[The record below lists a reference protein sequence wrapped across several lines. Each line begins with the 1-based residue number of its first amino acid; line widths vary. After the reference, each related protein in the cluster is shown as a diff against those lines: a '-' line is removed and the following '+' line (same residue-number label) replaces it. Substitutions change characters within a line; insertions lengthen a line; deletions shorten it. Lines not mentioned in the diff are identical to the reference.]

1 MQVIVTIYGHYYTL
15 NNIFMDNIKVQNNI
29 NLLNYTTIK
38 IGGYT
43 EFFAEPNNISELI
56 EYFKWIKLKNLKYR
70 IIGAGSNLLI
80 KSTFH
85 NGLTI
90 CTRKLKKI
98 KIDKISGLVEA
109 ECGVMLP
116 FMANLLAQN
125 GCEGG
130 EWLIGIPGTIGG
142 AVFMNAGSG
151 KLWISKYL
159 LSVQVLDIENL
170 AIYEIDKKNLNFEY
184 RFSSFQTNKFII
196 LGANFKFKPNQNIKN
211 IISETKQNLKKKT
224 NTQPY
229 HLPSFGSVFKN
240 PVNNYAGKLIE
251 EVGLK
256 GFSIG
261 GAQVSLM
268 HSNFIVNNGNAT
280 SEEIYKLI
288 IVIQQKVLQKK
299 GIFLHPEVRM
309 IGY

>member
-1 MQVIVTIYGHYYTL
+1 ME
-15 NNIFMDNIKVQNNI
+15 NIKVKNNI

-38 IGGYT
+38 IGGCA
-43 EFFAEPNNISELI
+43 EFFAEPKSLSELM
-56 EYFKWIKLKNLKYR
+56 EYIKWAKYNNLKYR

-80 KSTFH
+80 TNSFH
-85 NGLTI
+85 KGLTI

-98 KIDKISGLVEA
+98 KINKPLGSVEA

-116 FMANLLAQN
+116 VMANLLAQN
-125 GCEGG
+125 GLEGG

-151 KLWISKYL
+151 KLWISQYL
-159 LSVQVLDIENL
+159 LSVQVLDTKNISIYTLDKENL
-170 AIYEIDKKNLNFEY
+170 IFKY
-184 RFSSFQTNKFII
+184 RFSSFQKNKFTI
-196 LGANFKFKPNQNIKN
+196 LKANFLFKSNKNIKK
-211 IISETKQNLKKKT
+211 IIDETKQHLRNKI
-224 NTQPY
+224 NSQPY

-240 PVNNYAGKLIE
+240 PKDNYAGKLIE

-261 GAQVSLM
+261 GAQVSNM

-280 SEEIYKLI
+280 SEEIYQLI
-288 IVIQQKVLQKK
+288 TLIQQKVLQKK

-309 IGY
+309 FGY

>member
-1 MQVIVTIYGHYYTL
+1 MVNIQVKH
-15 NNIFMDNIKVQNNI
+15 NIK
-29 NLLNYTTIK
+29 LLNYTTIK
-38 IGGYT
+38 IGGCT
-43 EFFAEPNNISELI
+43 EFFAEPETIFELI
-56 EYFKWIKLKNLKYR
+56 EYLKWVKSNNLKYR

-80 KSTFH
+80 KNTFH
-85 NGLTI
+85 KGLTI

-116 FMANLLAQN
+116 VMANLLAQN

-159 LSVQVLDIENL
+159 LSVEVLDTENL
-170 AIYEIDKKNLNFEY
+170 SIYEIDKENLIFKY
-184 RFSSFQTNKFII
+184 RFSSFQTNKLAI
-196 LGANFKFKPNQNIKN
+196 LRANFIFRPNKNIKK
-211 IISETKQNLKKKT
+211 IIQETKQNLKKKT
-224 NTQPY
+224 KTQPY

-251 EVGLK
+251 EAGLK
-256 GFSIG
+256 GFAIG
-261 GAQVSLM
+261 GAQVSMM
-268 HSNFIVNNGNAT
+268 HSNFIVNNGDAT
-280 SEEIYKLI
+280 SEEIYELI
-288 IVIQQKVLQKK
+288 SVIQQKVLQKK

>member
-1 MQVIVTIYGHYYTL
+1 MKDII
-15 NNIFMDNIKVQNNI
+15 IKNNI

-38 IGGYT
+38 VGGCT
-43 EFFAEPNNISELI
+43 EFFAEPESISELI
-56 EYFKWIKLKNLKYR
+56 EYLKWVKLNNLKCR

-80 KSTFH
+80 KDTLH
-85 NGLTI
+85 NGLTL

-98 KIDKISGLVEA
+98 KINKLSGLVEA
-109 ECGVMLP
+109 ESGVMLP
-116 FMANLLAQN
+116 VIANLLAHN

-159 LSVQVLDIENL
+159 LSVQVIDTQNL
-170 AIYEIDKKNLNFEY
+170 AIYSLNKENLIFNY
-184 RFSSFQTNKFII
+184 RFSSFQTNKFAI
-196 LGANFKFKPNQNIKN
+196 LSANFMFRPNRNIKK
-211 IISETKQNLKKKT
+211 IADKTKENLKKRTK
-224 NTQPY
+224 TQPY

-240 PVNNYAGKLIE
+240 PTNNFAGKLIE

-261 GAQVSLM
+261 NAQVSKL
-268 HSNFIVNNGNAT
+268 HSNFIVNNGDAT
-280 SEEIYKLI
+280 SEEIYHLI
-288 IVIQQKVLQKK
+288 TVIQQKVLQKK

>member
-1 MQVIVTIYGHYYTL
+1 MG
-15 NNIFMDNIKVQNNI
+15 NIKFKNNI

-43 EFFAEPNNISELI
+43 EFFAEPSSISEFIDYL
-56 EYFKWIKLKNLKYR
+56 KWVKLNNLKYR

-80 KSTFH
+80 KNTFH
-85 NGLTI
+85 KGVTI

-98 KIDKISGLVEA
+98 KINKLSGFVEA

-116 FMANLLAQN
+116 VMANLLAQS

-142 AVFMNAGSG
+142 AVLMNAGSG
-151 KLWISKYL
+151 NLWISKYL
-159 LSVQVLDIENL
+159 LSVQVLDIKNL
-170 AIYEIDKKNLNFEY
+170 SIYKLDKKHLIFNY
-184 RFSSFQTNKFII
+184 RFSSFQTNKFVI
-196 LGANFKFKPNQNIKN
+196 LKANLMFRPNRNVKQITDK
-211 IISETKQNLKKKT
+211 TKQNLRNKT
-224 NTQPY
+224 KSQPY

-240 PVNNYAGKLIE
+240 PTNNYAGKLIE

-261 GAQVSLM
+261 GAQVSNM
-268 HSNFIVNNGNAT
+268 HSNFIVNNGDAT
-280 SEEIYKLI
+280 SEEIYQLI
-288 IVIQQKVLQKK
+288 TLIQQKVQQKK

>member
-1 MQVIVTIYGHYYTL
+1 MKDII
-15 NNIFMDNIKVQNNI
+15 IKNNI
-29 NLLNYTTIK
+29 NLQNYTTIK
-38 IGGYT
+38 VGGCT
-43 EFFAEPNNISELI
+43 EFFAEPESISELI
-56 EYFKWIKLKNLKYR
+56 EYLRWVKLNNLKCR

-80 KSTFH
+80 KDTLH

-98 KIDKISGLVEA
+98 KINKLSGLVEA
-109 ECGVMLP
+109 ESGVMLP
-116 FMANLLAQN
+116 VIANLLAHN

-151 KLWISKYL
+151 ELWISKYL
-159 LSVQVLDIENL
+159 LSVQVIDTQNLKVYSFSKENL
-170 AIYEIDKKNLNFEY
+170 IFNY
-184 RFSSFQTNKFII
+184 RFSSFQTNKFAI
-196 LGANFKFKPNQNIKN
+196 LSANFMFRPNRDIKK
-211 IISETKQNLKKKT
+211 IADKTKENLKKRTK
-224 NTQPY
+224 TQPY

-240 PVNNYAGKLIE
+240 PTNNFAGKLIE

-261 GAQVSLM
+261 NAQVSKL
-268 HSNFIVNNGNAT
+268 HSNFIVNNGDAT
-280 SEEIYKLI
+280 SEEIYQLI
-288 IVIQQKVLQKK
+288 TVIQQKVLQKK

>member
-1 MQVIVTIYGHYYTL
+1 ME
-15 NNIFMDNIKVQNNI
+15 NIKVKNNI

-38 IGGYT
+38 VGGYT
-43 EFFAEPNNISELI
+43 EYLAEPKSIFELI
-56 EYFKWIKLKNLKYR
+56 DYLKWVKLNNLKYR

-80 KSTFH
+80 KNTFH
-85 NGLTI
+85 KGLTI
-90 CTRKLKKI
+90 CTRKLKKLEI
-98 KIDKISGLVEA
+98 NGLSGLVKA

-116 FMANLLAQN
+116 VLANQLAYN

-130 EWLIGIPGTIGG
+130 EWLIGVPGTIGG

-159 LSVQVLDIENL
+159 LSVQVLDTKNL
-170 AIYEIDKKNLNFEY
+170 SIYQLNKKNLNFKY
-184 RFSSFQTNKFII
+184 RFSSFQSNKLVI
-196 LGANFKFKPNQNIKN
+196 LSANLLFKSNENIKK
-211 IISETKQNLKKKT
+211 IIKQTKNNLKEKT
-224 NTQPY
+224 KTQPY
-229 HLPSFGSVFKN
+229 DLPSFGSVFKN
-240 PVNNYAGKLIE
+240 PTNNYAGKLIE

-261 GAQVSLM
+261 GAQVSKI
-268 HSNFIVNNGNAT
+268 HSNFIVNYGNAT
-280 SEEIYKLI
+280 SDEIYQLI
-288 IVIQQKVLQKK
+288 TVIQQKVHQKK

>member
-1 MQVIVTIYGHYYTL
+1 ME
-15 NNIFMDNIKVQNNI
+15 NIKFKNNI
-29 NLLNYTTIK
+29 NLLKYTTIK
-38 IGGYT
+38 VGGNA
-43 EFFAEPNNISELI
+43 EFFAEPKTIPELVGYLKWVKKNNLR
-56 EYFKWIKLKNLKYR
+56 YR

-80 KSTFH
+80 KNTFH
-85 NGLTI
+85 KGLTI
-90 CTRKLKKI
+90 CTRKLKNLKVNSV
-98 KIDKISGLVEA
+98 SGLVEA

-116 FMANLLAQN
+116 VLANLLAVN

-159 LSVQVLDIENL
+159 LSVQVIDMQNL
-170 AIYEIDKKNLNFEY
+170 LIYKLNKDDLIFKY
-184 RFSSFQTNKFII
+184 RFSSFQTNKLAILSAEFI
-196 LGANFKFKPNQNIKN
+196 FRPNQDCKKILDK
-211 IISETKQNLKKKT
+211 TKENLKRKT
-224 NTQPY
+224 KTQPY
-229 HLPSFGSVFKN
+229 HLPSFGSIFTN
-240 PVNNYAGKLIE
+240 PSNNYAGQLIE

-261 GAQVSLM
+261 GAQISKM
-268 HSNFIVNNGNAT
+268 HANFIVNNGNAT
-280 SEEIYKLI
+280 SDEIYQLI
-288 IVIQQKVLQKK
+288 TAIQQKILQKK

>member
-1 MQVIVTIYGHYYTL
+1 ME
-15 NNIFMDNIKVQNNI
+15 NIKVKNNI

-43 EFFAEPNNISELI
+43 EYFAEPESITELI
-56 EYFKWIKLKNLKYR
+56 EYFKWVKLNNLKYR

-80 KSTFH
+80 KNTLH
-85 NGLTI
+85 RGLTI

-98 KIDKISGLVEA
+98 KINEQTGLVEA
-109 ECGVMLP
+109 ECGAMLP
-116 FMANLLAQN
+116 VMANLLAQK

-151 KLWISKYL
+151 SLWISKYL
-159 LSVQVLDIENL
+159 LSVQVLDTKNFS
-170 AIYEIDKKNLNFEY
+170 IYELDKLNLIFQY
-184 RFSSFQTNKFII
+184 RFSSFQTNKFLI
-196 LGANFKFKPNQNIKN
+196 LKANFMFRPNKSIKN
-211 IISETKQNLKKKT
+211 ITNKTKQNLREKT

-240 PVNNYAGKLIE
+240 PTNNYAGKLIE

-261 GAQVSLM
+261 GAQVSNM

-280 SEEIYKLI
+280 SEEIYQLI
-288 IVIQQKVLQKK
+288 TVIQQKVLQKK

>member
-1 MQVIVTIYGHYYTL
+1 MDKMKVK
-15 NNIFMDNIKVQNNI
+15 NNIKLQ
-29 NLLNYTTIK
+29 NYTTIK

-43 EFFAEPNNISELI
+43 EFFAEPKNIFELI
-56 EYFKWIKLKNLKYR
+56 EYLKWVKLRNLKYR

-85 NGLTI
+85 KGLTI
-90 CTRKLKKI
+90 CTRKLTKI
-98 KIDKISGLVEA
+98 KINKISGLVEA

-116 FMANLLAQN
+116 VMANLLAQN

-170 AIYEIDKKNLNFEY
+170 AIFEIDKENLIFNY
-184 RFSSFQTNKFII
+184 RLSSFQTNKLTI
-196 LGANFKFKPNQNIKN
+196 LRANFKFKPNKNIKK
-211 IISETKQNLKKKT
+211 IIYETKQNLKIKT
-224 NTQPY
+224 NSQPY

-240 PVNNYAGKLIE
+240 PIDNYAGKLIE

-268 HSNFIVNNGNAT
+268 HSNFIVNNGDAT
-280 SEEIYKLI
+280 SEEIYELI
-288 IVIQQKVLQKK
+288 SVIQQKVLQKK

>member
-1 MQVIVTIYGHYYTL
+1 ME
-15 NNIFMDNIKVQNNI
+15 NIKVKNNI

-43 EFFAEPNNISELI
+43 EFFAEPKNIAELL
-56 EYFKWIKLKNLKYR
+56 ECLKWVKLNNLKYR
-70 IIGAGSNLLI
+70 VIGAGSNLLI
-80 KSTFH
+80 KNTFH
-85 NGLTI
+85 KGLTI

-98 KIDKISGLVEA
+98 KINKLSGCVEA
-109 ECGVMLP
+109 ESGVMLP
-116 FMANLLAQN
+116 VMANLLAQN

-142 AVFMNAGSG
+142 AIFMNAGSSN
-151 KLWISKYL
+151 LWISKYL
-159 LSVQVLDIENL
+159 LTVKVLDTKTL
-170 AIYEIDKKNLNFEY
+170 SVYQLDKEDLIFNY
-184 RFSSFQTNKFII
+184 RFSSFQTNKFAI
-196 LGANFKFKPNQNIKN
+196 LTATLMFRPNKNIKK
-211 IISETKQNLKKKT
+211 ITDKTKQNLKNKT
-224 NTQPY
+224 SIQPY

-240 PVNNYAGKLIE
+240 PRNNYAGKLID

-261 GAQVSLM
+261 GAQVSNM
-268 HSNFIVNNGNAT
+268 HSNFIVNNGDAT

-288 IVIQQKVLQKK
+288 TVIQQKVLQKK

>member
-1 MQVIVTIYGHYYTL
+1 MKNIKIK
-15 NNIFMDNIKVQNNI
+15 NNIK
-29 NLLNYTTIK
+29 LLNYTTIK

-43 EFFAEPNNISELI
+43 EFFAEPKSIFELI
-56 EYFKWIKLKNLKYR
+56 EYLKWVKLNNLKYR

-80 KSTFH
+80 KSAFH
-85 NGLTI
+85 KGLTI

-98 KIDKISGLVEA
+98 NINKISGFVEA

-116 FMANLLAQN
+116 VMANLLAQN
-125 GCEGG
+125 GCQGG

-151 KLWISKYL
+151 KIWISKYL
-159 LSVQVLDIENL
+159 LSIQVLDTTNFSIYNLYKENL
-170 AIYEIDKKNLNFEY
+170 TFKY
-184 RFSSFQTNKFII
+184 RFSSFQTNRLVI
-196 LGANFKFKPNQNIKN
+196 LKANFMFIPNKNIKK
-211 IISETKQNLKKKT
+211 IIDETKQILKNKT

-240 PVNNYAGKLIE
+240 PTNNYAGKLIE

-261 GAQVSLM
+261 GAQISNM

-280 SEEIYKLI
+280 SEEIYQLI
-288 IVIQQKVLQKK
+288 TVIQQKVLQKK
-299 GIFLHPEVRM
+299 RIFLHPEVRM

>member
-1 MQVIVTIYGHYYTL
+1 MIVIIYGHYYNL
-15 NNIFMDNIKVQNNI
+15 NNIIMENIKVKNNI
-29 NLLNYTTIK
+29 KLLNYTTIK

-43 EFFAEPNNISELI
+43 EFFAEPKSIFELI
-56 EYFKWIKLKNLKYR
+56 EYLKWVKQNNLKFR
-70 IIGAGSNLLI
+70 IIGAGSNILI

-85 NGLTI
+85 KGLTI

-98 KIDKISGLVEA
+98 KINKLTGFVEA

-116 FMANLLAQN
+116 VMANLLAQN

-151 KLWISKYL
+151 NLWISKYL
-159 LSVQVLDIENL
+159 LSVQVLDIKNLSVHKLNKENL
-170 AIYEIDKKNLNFEY
+170 IFKY
-184 RFSSFQTNKFII
+184 RFSSFQKNKFAI
-196 LGANFKFKPNQNIKN
+196 LTADFMFRPNKNIKK
-211 IISETKQNLKKKT
+211 ITDKTKQNLKNKT

-240 PVNNYAGKLIE
+240 PINNYAGKLIE

-261 GAQVSLM
+261 NAQVSKL
-268 HSNFIVNNGNAT
+268 HSNFIVNNGDAT
-280 SEEIYKLI
+280 SEEIYQLI
-288 IVIQQKVLQKK
+288 TVIQQKVLQKK

>member
-1 MQVIVTIYGHYYTL
+1 
-15 NNIFMDNIKVQNNI
+15 MDNIKIKNNI
-29 NLLNYTTIK
+29 HLLNYTTIK

-43 EFFAEPNNISELI
+43 EFFAEPESINELI
-56 EYFKWIKLKNLKYR
+56 ELLNWVKLNNLKYR

-80 KSTFH
+80 KNTFH
-85 NGLTI
+85 KGLTI

-98 KIDKISGLVEA
+98 KINKLSGCVEA
-109 ECGVMLP
+109 ESGVMLP
-116 FMANLLAQN
+116 VMANLLAQN

-142 AVFMNAGSG
+142 AVFMNAGAG
-151 KLWISKYL
+151 KIWISKYL
-159 LSVQVLDIENL
+159 LSVEVLDTTNL
-170 AIYEIDKKNLNFEY
+170 TIYKLDKKNLIFKY
-184 RFSSFQTNKFII
+184 RFSSFQTNKLAI
-196 LGANFKFKPNQNIKN
+196 LTANFMFKPNKNIKK
-211 IISETKQNLKKKT
+211 ITDETKQNLKNKT

-240 PVNNYAGKLIE
+240 PKNNYAGKLIE
-251 EVGLK
+251 DVGLK

-261 GAQVSLM
+261 GAQVSDM

-280 SEEIYKLI
+280 SEEIYQLI
-288 IVIQQKVLQKK
+288 TVIQQKVLQKN

>member
-1 MQVIVTIYGHYYTL
+1 MDKMKVK
-15 NNIFMDNIKVQNNI
+15 NNIKLQ
-29 NLLNYTTIK
+29 NYTTIK

-43 EFFAEPNNISELI
+43 EFFAEPKNIFELI
-56 EYFKWIKLKNLKYR
+56 EYLKWVKLRNLKYR

-85 NGLTI
+85 KGLTI
-90 CTRKLKKI
+90 CTRKLTKI
-98 KIDKISGLVEA
+98 KINKISGLVEA

-116 FMANLLAQN
+116 VMANLLAKN

-170 AIYEIDKKNLNFEY
+170 AIFEIDKENLIFNY
-184 RFSSFQTNKFII
+184 RLSSFQTNKLTI
-196 LGANFKFKPNQNIKN
+196 LRANFKFKPNKNIKK
-211 IISETKQNLKKKT
+211 IIYETKQNLKIKT
-224 NTQPY
+224 NSQPY

-240 PVNNYAGKLIE
+240 PIDNYAGKLIE

-268 HSNFIVNNGNAT
+268 HSNFIVNNGDAT
-280 SEEIYKLI
+280 SEEIYELI
-288 IVIQQKVLQKK
+288 SVIQQKVLQKK

>member
-1 MQVIVTIYGHYYTL
+1 MIVIIYGPYCTL
-15 NNIFMDNIKVQNNI
+15 NNICMEIIKVQNNV
-29 NLLNYTTIK
+29 NLQNYTTIK
-38 IGGYT
+38 VGGYT
-43 EFFAEPNNISELI
+43 EFFAEPKDISELI
-56 EYFKWIKLKNLKYR
+56 EYLKWVKLKKLRYR

-80 KSTFH
+80 KSGFH
-85 NGLTI
+85 KGLTI
-90 CTRKLKKI
+90 STRKLKTI
-98 KIDKISGLVEA
+98 KINRLSGLVEA

-116 FMANLLAQN
+116 VMANLLAQN

-151 KLWISKYL
+151 KIWVSKYL
-159 LSVQVLDIENL
+159 LSIQVFNTNNL
-170 AIYEIDKKNLNFEY
+170 SVYKLDKKTLNFQY
-184 RFSSFQTNKFII
+184 RLSSFQTNNLII
-196 LGANFKFKPNQNIKN
+196 LSANFIFKPNKDIKK
-211 IISETKQNLKKKT
+211 ITDQTKKNLKKKT
-224 NTQPY
+224 KTQPY

-240 PVNNYAGKLIE
+240 PENNYAGKLIE

-261 GAQVSLM
+261 EAQVSKM

-280 SEEIYKLI
+280 SEEIYQLI
-288 IVIQQKVLQKK
+288 SLIQQKVFKNT

>member
-1 MQVIVTIYGHYYTL
+1 MKDII
-15 NNIFMDNIKVQNNI
+15 IKNNI

-38 IGGYT
+38 VGGCT
-43 EFFAEPNNISELI
+43 EFFAEPESISELI
-56 EYFKWIKLKNLKYR
+56 EYLKWVKLNNLKCR

-80 KSTFH
+80 KDTLH

-98 KIDKISGLVEA
+98 KINKLSGLVEA
-109 ECGVMLP
+109 ESGVMLP
-116 FMANLLAQN
+116 VIANLLAHN

-142 AVFMNAGSG
+142 AVFMNAGCG
-151 KLWISKYL
+151 ELWISKYL
-159 LSVQVLDIENL
+159 LSVQVIDTQNLKVYSFNKENL
-170 AIYEIDKKNLNFEY
+170 IFNY
-184 RFSSFQTNKFII
+184 RFSSFQTNKFAI
-196 LGANFKFKPNQNIKN
+196 LSANFMFRPNRNIKK
-211 IISETKQNLKKKT
+211 IADKTKEKLKKRTK
-224 NTQPY
+224 TQPY

-240 PVNNYAGKLIE
+240 PTNNFAGKLIE

-261 GAQVSLM
+261 DAQVSKL
-268 HSNFIVNNGNAT
+268 HSNFIVNNGDAT
-280 SEEIYKLI
+280 SEEIYQLI
-288 IVIQQKVLQKK
+288 TVIQQKVLQKK

>member
-1 MQVIVTIYGHYYTL
+1 ME
-15 NNIFMDNIKVQNNI
+15 NIKVKNNI

-38 IGGYT
+38 VGAFT
-43 EFFAEPNNISELI
+43 EFFAEPNSISELI
-56 EYFKWIKLKNLKYR
+56 EYLKWVKFNKLKYR
-70 IIGAGSNLLI
+70 IIGAGSNILI
-80 KSTFH
+80 KNTFH
-85 NGLTI
+85 KGLTI
-90 CTRKLKKI
+90 CTRKLKEI
-98 KIDKISGLVEA
+98 KINKLSGFVEA
-109 ECGVMLP
+109 ECGVNLP
-116 FMANLLAQN
+116 AMANLLAQN

-159 LSVQVLDIENL
+159 LSVQVLDTKNLSIYKLDKENL
-170 AIYEIDKKNLNFEY
+170 IFNY
-184 RFSSFQTNKFII
+184 RFSSFQINKLAI
-196 LGANFKFKPNQNIKN
+196 LKANFKFEPNKNIKK
-211 IISETKQNLKKKT
+211 ITAKTKKNLKNKI

-240 PVNNYAGKLIE
+240 PINNYAGKLIE

-261 GAQVSLM
+261 GAQVSNI
-268 HSNFIVNNGNAT
+268 HSNFIVNNGDAS
-280 SEEIYKLI
+280 SEEIYQLI
-288 IVIQQKVLQKK
+288 TLIQQKVLQKK

>member
-1 MQVIVTIYGHYYTL
+1 ME
-15 NNIFMDNIKVQNNI
+15 NIKVTNNI

-43 EFFAEPNNISELI
+43 EFFAEPESISELI
-56 EYFKWIKLKNLKYR
+56 EYIKWVKLNNLKHR

-80 KSTFH
+80 KNTFH
-85 NGLTI
+85 KGLTI

-98 KIDKISGLVEA
+98 KINKLSGFVES

-116 FMANLLAQN
+116 VLANLLAQN

-142 AVFMNAGSG
+142 AVFMNAGSSQ
-151 KLWISKYL
+151 LWISKHL
-159 LSVQVLDIENL
+159 LSVQVLDTKNL
-170 AIYEIDKKNLNFEY
+170 SIYTLDKKDLIFKY
-184 RFSSFQTNKFII
+184 RFSSFQINKFTI
-196 LGANFKFKPNQNIKN
+196 LAANFVFKPNKNIKK
-211 IISETKQNLKKKT
+211 ITDKTKQNLKNKT
-224 NTQPY
+224 NSQPY

-240 PVNNYAGKLIE
+240 PTNNYAGKLIE

-261 GAQVSLM
+261 GAQVSNM

-280 SEEIYKLI
+280 SDEIYQLI
-288 IVIQQKVLQKK
+288 TVIQQKVQQKK

>member
-1 MQVIVTIYGHYYTL
+1 MIVIIYGHYYNL
-15 NNIFMDNIKVQNNI
+15 NNIIMENIKVKNNI
-29 NLLNYTTIK
+29 KLLNYTTIK

-43 EFFAEPNNISELI
+43 EFFAEPKSIFELI
-56 EYFKWIKLKNLKYR
+56 EYLKWVKQNNLKYR

-85 NGLTI
+85 KGLTI

-98 KIDKISGLVEA
+98 KINKLTGFVEA

-116 FMANLLAQN
+116 VMANLLAQN

-151 KLWISKYL
+151 NLWISKYL
-159 LSVQVLDIENL
+159 LSVQVLDIKNLSVHKLNKENL
-170 AIYEIDKKNLNFEY
+170 IFKY
-184 RFSSFQTNKFII
+184 RFSSFQKNKFAI
-196 LGANFKFKPNQNIKN
+196 LTADFMFRPNKNIKK
-211 IISETKQNLKKKT
+211 ITDKTKQNLKNKT
-224 NTQPY
+224 NMQPY

-240 PVNNYAGKLIE
+240 PTDNYAGKLIE

-261 GAQVSLM
+261 GAQISNM

-280 SEEIYKLI
+280 SEEIYQLI
-288 IVIQQKVLQKK
+288 TVIQQKVKEKK

>member
-1 MQVIVTIYGHYYTL
+1 MEKIKVK
-15 NNIFMDNIKVQNNI
+15 NNIK
-29 NLLNYTTIK
+29 LLNYTTIK

-43 EFFAEPNNISELI
+43 EFFAEPKTLTELI
-56 EYFKWIKLKNLKYR
+56 QYLKWVKLNNLKYR